1 MLHIYC
7 IIIAGDNLGGFD
19 PQVHVTANNL
29 KSISAVEHHGSLLD
43 KINKK
48 LYWVVHCILGQFL
61 QLPNSESV
69 FYPFGT
75 LDYLQDQMGDG
86 ILLHNPV
93 DGIVNTI
100 FKLCRLNGVAFIAER
115 HWGKIPCFRVVYR

>member
-48 LYWVVHCILGQFL
+48 MYWVAFWSNFFSYQIANRFLTPLGL
-61 QLPNSESV
+61 
-69 FYPFGT
+69 
-75 LDYLQDQMGDG
+75 
-86 ILLHNPV
+86 
-93 DGIVNTI
+93 
-100 FKLCRLNGVAFIAER
+100 
-115 HWGKIPCFRVVYR
+115 